1 MVRTPACHAGGRE
14 FKSRPVRHFLTQHIE
29 VTKLKSDMDINWYY
43 TEGELT
49 LKVDGDEHRF
59 SLEDLIAGSSVSKE
73 RRKKVQT
80 IFLFS
85 LLLIGLL
92 QFFGGGMPSG
102 QSAYFYIGYFATPL
116 IFAGIISFLSYLY
129 FRYSKKKITKL
140 ESTVKDY
147 LSS

>member
-1 MVRTPACHAGGRE
+1 
-14 FKSRPVRHFLTQHIE
+14 LTQHIE

-59 SLEDLIAGSSVSKE
+59 SLEDLIASSSVFKE

-85 LLLIGLL
+85 LLSIGAM

-116 IFAGIISFLSYLY
+116 IFAGIIASLSYLY
-129 FRYSKKKITKL
+129 FRYSKKKITQL
-140 ESTVKDY
+140 ESIVKNY
-147 LSS
+147 LSP

>member
-1 MVRTPACHAGGRE
+1 
-14 FKSRPVRHFLTQHIE
+14 
-29 VTKLKSDMDINWYY
+29 MDINWYY

-49 LKVDGDEHRF
+49 LKIDGDEHRF

-85 LLLIGLL
+85 LLLISAM
-92 QFFGGGMPSG
+92 QFFGGGMPSD

-116 IFAGIISFLSYLY
+116 IFSGIIAFLSYLY
-129 FRYSKKKITKL
+129 VRYSKKKISEL
-140 ESTVKDY
+140 ESIVKDY
-147 LSS
+147 LSN

>member
-1 MVRTPACHAGGRE
+1 M
-14 FKSRPVRHFLTQHIE
+14 TQYTE
-29 VTKLKSDMDINWYY
+29 VTKLKNDMDINWYY

-59 SLEDLIAGSSVSKE
+59 SLEDLIAGSSVFKE

-80 IFLFS
+80 VFLFS
-85 LLLIGLL
+85 LLLIGAM

-116 IFAGIISFLSYLY
+116 IFAGIIAFLSYLY

-140 ESTVKDY
+140 ESIVKDY

>member
-59 SLEDLIAGSSVSKE
+59 SLEDLIAGSSVFKE

-80 IFLFS
+80 VFLFS
-85 LLLIGLL
+85 LLLIGSM

-116 IFAGIISFLSYLY
+116 IFSGMLAFLSYLY
-129 FRYSKKKITKL
+129 LRYSKKKITQL
-140 ESTVKDY
+140 ESIVKNY
-147 LSS
+147 LSP

>member
-1 MVRTPACHAGGRE
+1 MN
-14 FKSRPVRHFLTQHIE
+14 
-29 VTKLKSDMDINWYY
+29 INWYY

-49 LKVDGDEHRF
+49 LKIDGDEHRF

-80 IFLFS
+80 IFLFT

-102 QSAYFYIGYFATPL
+102 KSAYFYIGYFTTPL
-116 IFAGIISFLSYLY
+116 IFAGIIAFLSYLY
-129 FRYSKKKITKL
+129 FRNSKKKITKL

>member
-1 MVRTPACHAGGRE
+1 
-14 FKSRPVRHFLTQHIE
+14 
-29 VTKLKSDMDINWYY
+29 MDINWYY

-80 IFLFS
+80 VFLFS
-85 LLLIGLL
+85 LLLISAM

-116 IFAGIISFLSYLY
+116 IFAGMLAFLSYLY
-129 FRYSKKKITKL
+129 LRYSKKKITKL
-140 ESTVKDY
+140 ESIVKDY
-147 LSS
+147 LGS

>member
-1 MVRTPACHAGGRE
+1 MN
-14 FKSRPVRHFLTQHIE
+14 
-29 VTKLKSDMDINWYY
+29 INWYY

-49 LKVDGDEHRF
+49 LKIDGDEHRF

-80 IFLFS
+80 IFLFT

-102 QSAYFYIGYFATPL
+102 KSAYFYIGYFTTPL
-116 IFAGIISFLSYLY
+116 IFAGIIAFLSYLY
-129 FRYSKKKITKL
+129 FRLTKKKINKL
-140 ESTVKDY
+140 ESAVKEFF
-147 LSS
+147 ST

>member
-1 MVRTPACHAGGRE
+1 M
-14 FKSRPVRHFLTQHIE
+14 TQYTE
-29 VTKLKSDMDINWYY
+29 VTKLKNDMDLNWYY

-59 SLEDLIAGSSVSKE
+59 SLEELIAGSSVFKE

-80 IFLFS
+80 VFLFS
-85 LLLIGLL
+85 LLLIGAM

-116 IFAGIISFLSYLY
+116 IFAGIIAFLSYLY

-140 ESTVKDY
+140 ESIVKDY